1 MGNEHDQE
9 TDTGARISKRATGP
23 SRSQRRR
30 DALDIL
36 QLAQALMAAPA
47 GIIARLPLDDELAGL
62 VNESRAISSHVAR
75 KRQAQFLAKQLRR
88 LDDGQLDPMRA
99 VIAAER
105 SHGLREAAELQRLET
120 LRQRL
125 IDGGDPVIMEIVA
138 AYPGADRQRLRQLT
152 RQARRETQAG
162 DPPRASRELLRLL
175 RGLDWPQATETKTE
189 GGEEHTAGTGA
200 AGDSR
205 AAQDG

>member
-1 MGNEHDQE
+1 
-9 TDTGARISKRATGP
+9 
-23 SRSQRRR
+23 
-30 DALDIL
+30 
-36 QLAQALMAAPA
+36 MAAPA

-138 AYPGADRQRLRQLT
+138 AYRCRSPTA
-152 RQARRETQAG
+152 APAHPAS
-162 DPPRASRELLRLL
+162 PPRDPGR
-175 RGLDWPQATETKTE
+175 
-189 GGEEHTAGTGA
+189 
-200 AGDSR
+200 
-205 AAQDG
+205 